1 MPYAGAML
9 RLLGNKSFSQ
19 SGPVSP
25 AVGGLGGVSIVA
37 LFKPLVHCFSGQML
51 PNRMVGSNKGCP
63 GHCVAKSSRFR
74 AVRTGGGAG
83 REGPQAQLGPEAG
96 VFWGGQLSVGRP
108 TAAGRWAG
116 GLNG

>member
-1 MPYAGAML
+1 MPAPCFACSATSL
-9 RLLGNKSFSQ
+9 SV
-19 SGPVSP
+19 GPVSP

-74 AVRTGGGAG
+74 AVRNGVSAG
-83 REGPQAQLGPEAG
+83 RDGPQAQLGPEAG
-96 VFWGGQLSVGRP
+96 LFGSARFSVG
-108 TAAGRWAG
+108 
-116 GLNG
+116 